1 MRNGDR
7 MFKARSLL
15 ALAAFAAACRPATA
29 PAPMSI
35 SSGSRAELRAFVDSM
50 ADAPEFSNAHWG
62 ILIVD
67 PERRDTLYARN
78 AGKLFMPASNMKIP
92 TSATALTQLGPDYR
106 FRTTFAARGTIAN
119 GTLDGDLLVI
129 GRGDPSVSDHMLK
142 DAMIP
147 LRLIADS
154 IAARGIKRI
163 TGRVLPYGDAFP
175 GDVFGYGWTY
185 ADFEDSYSAPIDELL
200 FNEGFST
207 ALVRGAAQPGTP
219 ATITPGPARFPFRG
233 SVMTVERRAGDSTRT
248 TQVRTRK
255 DSTTWQEIF
264 SGQIA
269 VNDTTTV
276 EVTHHDP
283 DQAYVSAFTEALT
296 SRGIEVGGS
305 VEASTGPIDTL
316 ATLSSPPLGEIL
328 KALMKPSQNQ
338 IAEMLFRTIALE
350 KYGSGRPDSA
360 AVAVRAQLAQW
371 GVPANEAVIRDGS
384 GLSRYDYITPRTIVR
399 IFDAM
404 HKSPHFQ
411 VYYDALPIAG
421 VDGTIRNRMKGT
433 PAENN
438 VHAKTGSVAL
448 SRSLSGYVTTAD
460 GHMLIFSFL
469 SNNWT
474 VPTRAVERVQDAI
487 AARLAGMRLR

>member
-1 MRNGDR
+1 
-7 MFKARSLL
+7 
-15 ALAAFAAACRPATA
+15 
-29 PAPMSI
+29 MSI
-35 SSGSRAELRAFVDSM
+35 SSGSRAELRTFIDSM

-67 PERRDTLYARN
+67 PTRGDTLYSRY

-92 TSATALTQLGPDYR
+92 TSATALTQLGPSYR
-106 FRTTFAARGTIAN
+106 YRTTFAARGTIAN

-200 FNEGFST
+200 FNEGFSE
-207 ALVRGAAQPGTP
+207 LHIQGASQPGMP
-219 ATITPGPARFPFRG
+219 ATVTARPAKFPFRG
-233 SVMTVERRAGDSTRT
+233 SVTTVERRAGDTTRVT
-248 TQVRTRK
+248 RVRVQK
-255 DSTTWQEIF
+255 DSTTWQAIV
-264 SGQIA
+264 SGQIG
-269 VNDTTTV
+269 VGDTTTI
-276 EVTHHDP
+276 EFTHHDP
-283 DQAYVSAFTEALT
+283 DQAYVGAVTQALAD
-296 SRGIEVGGS
+296 RGIEVGGS
-305 VEASTGPIDTL
+305 SETSGGRVDTL
-316 ATLSSPPLGEIL
+316 ATLSSPPLSEIL

-350 KYGSGRPDSA
+350 KYGAGRPDSA

-371 GVPANEAVIRDGS
+371 GVPQNEAVIRDGS

-404 HKSPHFQ
+404 RKSPNFQ

-448 SRSLSGYVTTAD
+448 TRSLSGYVTTAD
-460 GHMLIFSFL
+460 QHMLIFSFL

-474 VPTRAVERVQDAI
+474 VPTRSVERVQDAI